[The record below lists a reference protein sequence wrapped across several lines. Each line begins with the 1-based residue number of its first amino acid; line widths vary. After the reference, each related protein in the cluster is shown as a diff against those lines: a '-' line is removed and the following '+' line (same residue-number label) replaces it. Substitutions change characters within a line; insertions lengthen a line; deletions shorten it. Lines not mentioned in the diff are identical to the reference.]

1 MHIIFLLAFTCY
13 NPDHN
18 ILELYNILIKVRF
31 TIKKRKLDIYT
42 ITNLLYEMPND
53 LRLRIL
59 GDQKIL
65 EKTQIWINTCPVSLQ
80 QIRLWQQ
87 QLKNRQK
94 QISNFSFPIQFY
106 WISLFYNEYFV
117 RGCSCCILFTNFK
130 NPTTLNEILGFLKL
144 STSCDRWYIKV
155 HRK

>member
-80 QIRLWQQ
+80 QIRLWQ
-87 QLKNRQK
+87 
-94 QISNFSFPIQFY
+94 
-106 WISLFYNEYFV
+106 
-117 RGCSCCILFTNFK
+117 
-130 NPTTLNEILGFLKL
+130 
-144 STSCDRWYIKV
+144 
-155 HRK
+155 